1 MRRIV
6 IALLLIVSL
15 PLHAEVFYSSIINA
29 SYLSDFA
36 MSAFPVSFWG
46 EFGVDDLNLVEDLNT
61 RALVR
66 VEAGMDQRTLRQWPS
81 DGSVISDPDD
91 QRRYSVV
98 FSEGLVGFQQG
109 LMDNPEEGKEDF
121 LTFSFLIGVRWE
133 QAFASLRDIQNGD
146 YGGIF
151 DDTGYFRPGSTIV
164 GVPELNG
171 NKYSLSNSI
180 SIGLDFSSM
189 DDDYLT
195 PEGYRFSFCFTA
207 GPWWLLNSPTIF
219 NTSSTTDYWKL
230 MYDAAYSHTFFQG
243 FQDDG
248 EMSLYSL
255 FMDFSLSS
263 QIIFG
268 KAVPQHQME
277 VRFRDEVIPPRPFMT
292 DVRASLSLSGPEFI
306 SNGTFPMATLV
317 VENAVAAGHLI
328 NSTGRESGA
337 GFYGSIGLRADVFI
351 MGLFRAYAGI
361 YLDYLS
367 PEGYAP
373 GFDYEVG
380 AYFTAAF

>member
-46 EFGVDDLNLVEDLNT
+46 EFGVDDLGLVEDLNT

-81 DGSVISDPDD
+81 DGSVISDPDE

-180 SIGLDFSSM
+180 QDLDI
-189 DDDYLT
+189 
-195 PEGYRFSFCFTA
+195 A
-207 GPWWLLNSPTIF
+207 F
-219 NTSSTTDYWKL
+219 NTL
-230 MYDAAYSHTFFQG
+230 G
-243 FQDDG
+243 PDG
-248 EMSLYSL
+248 TSA
-255 FMDFSLSS
+255 LS
-263 QIIFG
+263 
-268 KAVPQHQME
+268 
-277 VRFRDEVIPPRPFMT
+277 
-292 DVRASLSLSGPEFI
+292 
-306 SNGTFPMATLV
+306 NW
-317 VENAVAAGHLI
+317 LI
-328 NSTGRESGA
+328 NCN
-337 GFYGSIGLRADVFI
+337 
-351 MGLFRAYAGI
+351 
-361 YLDYLS
+361 
-367 PEGYAP
+367 P
-373 GFDYEVG
+373 
-380 AYFTAAF
+380 